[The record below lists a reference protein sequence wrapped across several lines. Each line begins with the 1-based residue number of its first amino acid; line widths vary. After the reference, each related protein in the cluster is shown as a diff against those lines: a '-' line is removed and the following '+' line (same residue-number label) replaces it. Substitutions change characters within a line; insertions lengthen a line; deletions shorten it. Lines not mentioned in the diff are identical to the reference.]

1 MEPQNLIAK
10 ALAQVCRVFDERDWR
25 YCLIG
30 GLAAAHWGEPR
41 FTKDVDVVLLADID
55 DEPQIIADILSEFRP
70 RIEDAAQFARLNRVL
85 LVATDG
91 GIPIDV
97 SFGSLPFESQM
108 LERTVRTTV
117 LPGAEAPTATA
128 EDVIVMKSIA
138 GRPQDVK
145 DIEGILASQCEALD
159 LDYVRFWLGD
169 LAELWVENDLLG
181 TFDEIERT
189 VRKRLR
195 DRS

>member
-1 MEPQNLIAK
+1 MEPQNLIAT

-55 DEPQIIADILSEFRP
+55 DEPQIVDDILSEFRP
-70 RIEDAAQFARLNRVL
+70 RIDDAADFARVNRVL
-85 LVATDG
+85 LIATDE

-97 SFGSLPFESQM
+97 SFGSLPFEAQM

-117 LPGAEAPTATA
+117 LPDVEAPTATA
-128 EDVIVMKSIA
+128 EDIIVMKSIA

-145 DIEGILASQCEALD
+145 DIEGILASQGEALD
-159 LDYVRFWLGD
+159 LEYVRFWLGD

-195 DRS
+195 GRS